1 MASLRILVAD
11 KLEVVRCVIV
21 ALLAEHPEWEVCG
34 EAADGR
40 QAVEKT
46 AQLSPDIILL
56 DLALLEITGLEAAR
70 QIVGSYPEKK
80 IIFLTP
86 SESEE
91 VVREVFAAGA
101 HGLVLKP
108 NATRDLVSAIWAL
121 QQGRTFFSPRQA
133 DLILKAYFRTAPTGA
148 QVETTP
154 LTDRQRE
161 ILRLIATD
169 LSHPP
174 SRRRRRTPALFS
186 RKTLA
191 AVLLLIAAAAISWT
205 LFGRQIE
212 RSGVIDRIRM
222 NLGGPSPA
230 SARTNGN
237 PDTQVWIDLHTALY
251 YCPGDKSYGKT
262 SRGRLARQRDA
273 QLDHFSPASRKP
285 CE

>member
-21 ALLAEHPEWEVCG
+21 AVMAEHPEWEVCG
-34 EAADGR
+34 EAEDGR

-46 AQLSPDIILL
+46 AQLRPDIILL
-56 DLALLEITGLEAAR
+56 DLALPEITGLQAAR
-70 QIVGSYPEKK
+70 QIVDSHPEKK
-80 IIFLTP
+80 IILLAP

-91 VVREVFAAGA
+91 IVREVFAAGA

-133 DLILKAYFRTAPTGA
+133 DLILKVYFRTAPTGA
-148 QVETTP
+148 QVETAP
-154 LTDRQRE
+154 LNDRQRE
-161 ILRLIATD
+161 ILTLIAKD

-174 SRRRRRTPALFS
+174 SRGRGRTPALLS

-191 AVLLLIAAAAISWT
+191 AVLLLIAAGAIAWS

-212 RSGVIDRIRM
+212 RFGVIDRIKTS
-222 NLGGPSPA
+222 LGGTSPA
-230 SARTNGN
+230 SARPNGN
-237 PDTQVWIDLHTALY
+237 PDTHVWIDLHTALY
-251 YCPGDKSYGKT
+251 YCPGDELYGKT
-262 SRGRLARQRDA
+262 SRGRVARQRDA
-273 QLDHFSPASRKP
+273 QLDHYSPAARKP